1 MNHLSLCVALMLCG
15 GAVGWSWGETL
26 ADGQAPRGML
36 TPEEE
41 LWYGSSTNPIPG
53 LETVRQVSLE
63 DFWAEHIQ
71 ELMSLLGVGDG
82 STNDVCRSWEAP
94 GEISVG
100 QDRYDVRIANG
111 GGFTVTL
118 SGASNEA
125 ARCYVVQYANA
136 RSARRMEF
144 GGWLGWKV
152 VTPVSDPNRKPWEV
166 QSRLCPSSSGRSD
179 PRSAARFTVVVN
191 VDSATNALYV
201 TSKDG
206 LEKFDA
212 LVYKNLVLS
221 ISAPTNALEIAVALM
236 NAGLPEDERITR

>member
-1 MNHLSLCVALMLCG
+1 MRRIWKIALSVAILMFWISFFALAWLVVGVFVFSIVTAQLLSCAAAPWLFAAAAILVVGGLVAACWEHGLLRKDFAAFRRLSASRRCVLTAFVVL
-15 GAVGWSWGETL
+15 
-26 ADGQAPRGML
+26 PRGML

-111 GGFTVTL
+111 GGFTKNYAVTANCI
-118 SGASNEA
+118 SGN
-125 ARCYVVQYANA
+125 
-136 RSARRMEF
+136 
-144 GGWLGWKV
+144 
-152 VTPVSDPNRKPWEV
+152 
-166 QSRLCPSSSGRSD
+166 
-179 PRSAARFTVVVN
+179 VN
-191 VDSATNALYV
+191 
-201 TSKDG
+201 
-206 LEKFDA
+206 
-212 LVYKNLVLS
+212 
-221 ISAPTNALEIAVALM
+221 I
-236 NAGLPEDERITR
+236 